1 MSEPVTESPNFKY
14 EAVRLETFQS
24 WPANAKVEAWK
35 MARAGLLYTGQ
46 EEEVKCLWC
55 GVVLAD
61 WQFGDQVMARHR
73 ATSPDCPFVKNISDN
88 IPCVPGTVENSEV
101 TVRIPEDTDDVRP
114 EPELVSPRLLSS
126 VRPQLGS
133 FELDGP
139 DEEAGL
145 HSGPVETDYRSE
157 AARLASFSNWSV
169 PFIQPA
175 DLARAGFYS
184 LNNLDSCR
192 CAFCNNCVGDWVMGD
207 DPMTEHRHHFPLCP
221 FVLGQDV
228 GNIPLGAV
236 AGHQEPAP
244 GQDVTGLNPRQ
255 VPQPSTL
262 NPRQVLPNSG
272 PEKGHYGADSEAMG
286 ILPHSGPLH
295 PQYATLEARLRTFRE
310 WPPALR
316 QQPRDLA
323 EAGFYYIGL
332 SDQVKCFYCDGGL
345 RNWQSEDEPWKEH
358 ARWFEKCVF
367 VRLVK
372 GDEYIKDCVTER
384 PPEKAGLP
392 VQGPRVVT
400 EEDIRKAMSQAIVKQ
415 VLSMGIDHS
424 RVKMAIK
431 KNLENSGNPFDTPES
446 LISAAFSVQ
455 RSQETRSQ
463 RENLQR
469 VGAVLSTLGEL
480 RSNDVVTEQ
489 WEIGQDNMEIRDDDM
504 EEIELE
510 QPRNTSNDTISL
522 NQPKSPLQPK
532 PQPQPVPP
540 DDLSVSSEAASSD
553 LMTENTRLK
562 EQRTC
567 KICMDEEVGVVF
579 LPCGHLCSCVNCAP
593 SLKDCPVC
601 RRPIQGTVRTFL
613 S

>member
-1 MSEPVTESPNFKY
+1 
-14 EAVRLETFQS
+14 
-24 WPANAKVEAWK
+24 

-46 EEEVKCLWC
+46 DEEVKCLWC
-55 GVVLAD
+55 GVVMGE

-88 IPCVPGTVENSEV
+88 IPSVPGTIENSEV
-101 TVRIPEDTDDVRP
+101 TVRIPEDTDDVGP

-126 VRPQLGS
+126 VRPQLVS
-133 FELDGP
+133 FELDGH
-139 DEEAGL
+139 EEDAA
-145 HSGPVETDYRSE
+145 HSSSSGPVETDYRSE
-157 AARLASFSNWSV
+157 AARLASFSNWTV

-175 DLARAGFYS
+175 DLARAGFFS

-221 FVLGQDV
+221 FVLGQEV
-228 GNIPLGAV
+228 GNIPIGA
-236 AGHQEPAP
+236 EPRQQVP
-244 GQDVTGLNPRQ
+244 GQDVTGLNSRQ
-255 VPQPSTL
+255 C
-262 NPRQVLPNSG
+262 LPHSG
-272 PEKGHYGADSEAMG
+272 PEKSYIGADSESLG
-286 ILPHSGPLH
+286 ILKHSGPLH

-372 GDEYIKDCVTER
+372 GDEYIKDCVVER

-392 VQGPRVVT
+392 AQGPRVVT

-469 VGAVLSTLGEL
+469 VGAVLSSLGEL
-480 RSNDVVTEQ
+480 RNNDIVTEQ
-489 WEIGQDNMEIRDDDM
+489 WQIGQDN
-504 EEIELE
+504 IELGDE
-510 QPRNTSNDTISL
+510 DLEEMELEPPLNTSNDTISL
-522 NQPKSPLQPK
+522 NQPRAPA
-532 PQPQPVPP
+532 QPQPPGDEVPA
-540 DDLSVSSEAASSD
+540 SSEAASD
-553 LMTENTRLK
+553 LRTENTRLK

-567 KICMDEEVGVVF
+567 KICMDGEVGVVF

-601 RRPIQGTVRTFL
+601 RRAIQGTVRTFL